1 MYQCVLAGLLFSST
15 VYIEFLY
22 DITSKHVSSIAFVCT
37 NEIRILHITLYW
49 WYLHR
54 GNMFEMGIINNKA
67 YGNVY
72 KWVIGITLEI

>member
-1 MYQCVLAGLLFSST
+1 M
-15 VYIEFLY
+15 
-22 DITSKHVSSIAFVCT
+22 
-37 NEIRILHITLYW
+37 
-49 WYLHR
+49 HR